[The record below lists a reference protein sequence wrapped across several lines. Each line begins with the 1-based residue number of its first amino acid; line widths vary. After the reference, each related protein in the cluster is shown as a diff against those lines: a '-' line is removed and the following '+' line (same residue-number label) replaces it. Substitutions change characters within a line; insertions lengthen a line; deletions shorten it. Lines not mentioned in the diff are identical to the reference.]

1 MFGSLRNIIHRGDAP
16 ELIAEGHIVEIQKPT
31 TNGSGDPQI
40 EFKLDS
46 QADLIFRQ
54 SVSALSSGHKRGD
67 HVVVHYEASRGD
79 PHLATVRWVEARE
92 S

>member
-1 MFGSLRNIIHRGDAP
+1 MFGSLRQILHRDSAP
-16 ELIAEGHIVEIQKPT
+16 ELTAEGRIVEIQKPS
-31 TNGSGDPQI
+31 TNGSGEPHL

-46 QADLIFRQ
+46 QSDLVFHQ

-67 HVVVHYEASRGD
+67 HVVVHYETARD
-79 PHLATVRWVEARE
+79 NPHVGTVRWIESRE